1 MKTRV
6 RFPHGAPFNFFKGLG
21 LWASAPFFWR
31 LEMKVSIIMAVFNY
45 PGLTKALDSIPRR
58 NDIEVLVVDDCS
70 TDET

>member
-1 MKTRV
+1 
-6 RFPHGAPFNFFKGLG
+6 
-21 LWASAPFFWR
+21 
-31 LEMKVSIIMAVFNY
+31 MKVSIIMAVFNY